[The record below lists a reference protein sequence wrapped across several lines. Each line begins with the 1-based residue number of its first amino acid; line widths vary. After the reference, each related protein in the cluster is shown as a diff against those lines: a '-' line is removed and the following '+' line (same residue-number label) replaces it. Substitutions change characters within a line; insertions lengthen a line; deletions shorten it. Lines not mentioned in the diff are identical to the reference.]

1 MPRSSSK
8 RKRAL
13 RVQTGIPDEE
23 DVEVVSAA
31 GDDGEPELD
40 SEKPEGQEE
49 NGDANPGHRFE
60 VEAEIWDS
68 FREEFHEAV
77 EQLPLYLHR
86 SYALLRELDEQV
98 TGHYN
103 QIHPTLQK
111 YINLRRSLADQHQQ
125 DLNVMKEQDPPESE
139 VKPTCDITEDS
150 KPPSPLKSPETHTG
164 ESTRFSSTT
173 SSADTKGAGPGT
185 TRELLRHLGWLME
198 EVVRG
203 SQEKVGLA
211 QAVYDSVDR
220 HIRLLDQSIREQE
233 MSVSFGLRQGT
244 HPSLLPDL
252 AAPSRWARATRVTH
266 SPIPSLSEDE
276 DITAGPAISAGSEVT
291 IGMATTT
298 GSEPPRASSSSSK
311 KNKKSKKRK
320 ADKAVS
326 EAEATPATITSST
339 RSLRLKV
346 PPLNSVQGDAA
357 ADPNEPKYCYCNRVS
372 FGNMV
377 ACDYP
382 QCKREWFH
390 LDCVGLTE
398 LPQSRTWYCRD
409 CEPLVRK
416 GETSGSRKRGR

>member
-1 MPRSSSK
+1 MPRSSK
-8 RKRAL
+8 RKRVS
-13 RVQTGIPDEE
+13 RVPTDIPDEE
-23 DVEVVSAA
+23 EIEVNSAQE
-31 GDDGEPELD
+31 DDGEPEIHTD
-40 SEKPEGQEE
+40 EPEYQKE
-49 NGDANPGHRFE
+49 NGDADHQLNVSPE
-60 VEAEIWDS
+60 SWDS

-98 TGHYN
+98 TGHYK

-111 YINLRRSLADQHQQ
+111 YILLRRSLAGQQ
-125 DLNVMKEQDPPESE
+125 DPKTVKTQSPLPESE
-139 VKPTCDITEDS
+139 PDVKPGSDNAGEAT
-150 KPPSPLKSPETHTG
+150 PP
-164 ESTRFSSTT
+164 
-173 SSADTKGAGPGT
+173 T
-185 TRELLRHLGWLME
+185 TREFLLHLGWLIE
-198 EVVRG
+198 EVARG

-211 QAVYDSVDR
+211 QAAYDSVDR

-233 MSVSFGLRQGT
+233 MSISFGLRQGT

-266 SPIPSLSEDE
+266 SPIPGLSDDE
-276 DITAGPAISAGSEVT
+276 DATAPGISAGSEVT
-291 IGMATTT
+291 IGMATTGNDT
-298 GSEPPRASSSSSK
+298 PRVSSSSK
-311 KNKKSKKRK
+311 KAKKSKKRK
-320 ADKAVS
+320 SDKGLS
-326 EAEATPATITSST
+326 EAEAAPAVAAGTTSSSS
-339 RSLRLKV
+339 RSLKLKV
-346 PPLNSVQGDAA
+346 PPLNAVTQGDAA

-409 CEPLVRK
+409 CEPLVPQSELPGPR
-416 GETSGSRKRGR
+416 RRGR

>member
-1 MPRSSSK
+1 MPRSTK
-8 RKRAL
+8 RKRAP
-13 RVQTGIPDEE
+13 RVQTEIPDEE
-23 DVEVVSAA
+23 DVDVVSVP
-31 GDDGEPELD
+31 GSDGEPELD
-40 SEKPEGQEE
+40 TEEPECQEQ
-49 NGDANPGHRFE
+49 NGDANHRFE
-60 VEAEIWDS
+60 VESEIWDS

-111 YINLRRSLADQHQQ
+111 YIILRRSLAGHRDP
-125 DLNVMKEQDPPESE
+125 NAVKEQSPPPEPE
-139 VKPTCDITEDS
+139 DKLVGDATEDS
-150 KPPSPLKSPETHTG
+150 KPSLQSLET
-164 ESTRFSSTT
+164 ST
-173 SSADTKGAGPGT
+173 AAPGN

-233 MSVSFGLRQGT
+233 MSLSFGLRQGT

-252 AAPSRWARATRVTH
+252 AAPSRWARATRSTH
-266 SPIPSLSEDE
+266 SPIPGLSEDE
-276 DITAGPAISAGSEVT
+276 DITVPGIIISAGSEVT
-291 IGMATTT
+291 IGMAT
-298 GSEPPRASSSSSK
+298 GNEAQRGPSAP
-311 KNKKSKKRK
+311 KKSKKGKKRRTE
-320 ADKAVS
+320 KAVS
-326 EAEATPATITSST
+326 EPEAIATPATATTSSS

-346 PPLNSVQGDAA
+346 PPLSAVVQGDAA

-398 LPQSRTWYCRD
+398 LPQSRTWYCLD

-416 GETSGSRKRGR
+416 GETSGPRKRGR

>member
-1 MPRSSSK
+1 MPRSNK
-8 RKRAL
+8 RKRASL
-13 RVQTGIPDEE
+13 VQAEILDEDNE
-23 DVEVVSAA
+23 IEEVSVSE
-31 GDDGEPELD
+31 GDGEPDLNTE
-40 SEKPEGQEE
+40 EPGYQEGNTDLE
-49 NGDANPGHRFE
+49 ANHKFE
-60 VEAEIWDS
+60 VEAELWDS

-98 TGHYN
+98 TGRYN
-103 QIHPTLQK
+103 ELLPTLQR
-111 YINLRRSLADQHQQ
+111 YIRLRRIFSGQRDSN
-125 DLNVMKEQDPPESE
+125 NVKESSPQTELG
-139 VKPTCDITEDS
+139 VKQAGDTPQNA
-150 KPPSPLKSPETHTG
+150 KQALETPK
-164 ESTRFSSTT
+164 
-173 SSADTKGAGPGT
+173 ALPVGT

-211 QAVYDSVDR
+211 QAAYDSVDR
-220 HIRLLDQSIREQE
+220 HIRLLDQSIREQD
-233 MSVSFGLRQGT
+233 MSISFGLRQGT

-266 SPIPSLSEDE
+266 SPIPGLSDDE
-276 DITAGPAISAGSEVT
+276 DIMVPEISASSEVT
-291 IGMATTT
+291 IGMAM
-298 GSEPPRASSSSSK
+298 GGEAPRGTSSWK
-311 KNKKSKKRK
+311 KGKKSKKRK
-320 ADKAVS
+320 LDKTVS
-326 EAEATPATITSST
+326 EAEGAPMAAASST

-346 PPLNSVQGDAA
+346 PPLTSALQADAIT
-357 ADPNEPKYCYCNRVS
+357 DPDEPKYCYCNRVS

-398 LPQSRTWYCRD
+398 EPQSRTWYCRD

-416 GETSGSRKRGR
+416 AELAGSKRRGR

>member
-1 MPRSSSK
+1 MPRSIK
-8 RKRAL
+8 RKRAP
-13 RVQTGIPDEE
+13 RVQTEIPDEE
-23 DVEVVSAA
+23 DVDVVSVP
-31 GDDGEPELD
+31 GSDGEPELD
-40 SEKPEGQEE
+40 TEEPECQEQ
-49 NGDANPGHRFE
+49 NGDANHRFE
-60 VEAEIWDS
+60 VEGDIWDS

-111 YINLRRSLADQHQQ
+111 YILLRRSLAGQRDP
-125 DLNVMKEQDPPESE
+125 NAVKEQSPPPESE
-139 VKPTCDITEDS
+139 VNPVGDATEDS
-150 KPPSPLKSPETHTG
+150 KPSLRSLET
-164 ESTRFSSTT
+164 ST
-173 SSADTKGAGPGT
+173 APGD

-233 MSVSFGLRQGT
+233 MSLSFGLRQGT

-266 SPIPSLSEDE
+266 SPIPGLSEDE
-276 DITAGPAISAGSEVT
+276 DLTVPGVIISAGSEVT
-291 IGMATTT
+291 IGMATGNGNEGPAR
-298 GSEPPRASSSSSK
+298 GSSAP
-311 KNKKSKKRK
+311 KKSKKGKKRRTE
-320 ADKAVS
+320 KAVS
-326 EAEATPATITSST
+326 EAAEAVPTPATITTSST

-346 PPLNSVQGDAA
+346 PPLSAVVQGDAA

-416 GETSGSRKRGR
+416 GETSGPRKRGR